1 MSPLALVRE
10 TVHEFLDDD
19 APRMAAALSYY
30 TVFSLP
36 PLVIIVVTV
45 AGLFMGDQQAQ
56 GQLVKQIGTFM
67 GESGARAVAS
77 LIRNDRAP
85 GGGSV
90 LTTGLSIAGLLF
102 GATTAFAQIQAA
114 LNEAWEVK
122 KDPKR
127 SGIVRFVVQRAL
139 SFGMILGVA
148 VLLLASIALG
158 TAISAAG
165 GAASSVLPAGMG
177 RVTAWGLDIAVSTA
191 VITAGFMAVYK
202 VLPDARVRWG
212 DVWHGALA
220 ATILFVIG
228 RFLIS
233 FYIGR
238 SQPGGAYGAAGS
250 LAILLLWVYYSS
262 MIFLLG
268 AEFTQVY
275 ARRRGHGIEPDED
288 AVRVRKTIEREEP
301 GERGHE
307 AGRNRGGDPEPA
319 RDS

>member
-1 MSPLALVRE
+1 MESRPGSADSTPMSNLALVKE
-10 TVHEFLDDD
+10 TVHEFFDDD

-45 AGLFMGDQQAQ
+45 AGLFMSEQEVQ
-56 GQLVKQIGTFM
+56 GQLVKQIGTVM
-67 GESGARAVAS
+67 GQSGARAVAS
-77 LIRNDRAP
+77 MIGNARRA

-90 LTTGLSIAGLLF
+90 LATGLSLAGLIF
-102 GATTAFAQIQAA
+102 GATTAFAQIQTA
-114 LNEAWEVK
+114 LNEAWEVQ
-122 KDPKR
+122 KDPKK
-127 SGIVRFVVQRAL
+127 SGLIRFAVQRAL

-148 VLLLASIALG
+148 ALLLASIVVG
-158 TAISAAG
+158 TLLSSAGSAAASVMPG
-165 GAASSVLPAGMG
+165 GFGQVTVWVVDLAASV
-177 RVTAWGLDIAVSTA
+177 V
-191 VITAGFMAVYK
+191 VITIGFMAVYK

-220 ATILFVIG
+220 ATVLFVIG
-228 RFLIS
+228 RFLIA

-238 SQPGGAYGAAGS
+238 SHPGGAYGAAGS

-262 MIFLLG
+262 MIFLMG

-288 AVRVRKTIEREEP
+288 AVRLRETVIRENS
-301 GERGHE
+301 GRVE
-307 AGRNRGGDPEPA
+307 RNR
-319 RDS
+319 